1 MRIRIWCVLMA
12 YGICIPQRK
21 MCIRDRY
28 GDAQD
33 SLEAPRCTPQQ
44 FEEGLRL
51 LVIGLGAKVLLAD
64 KLGLLWNDIQTIGF
78 ESISTPLALSLI
90 HIYN

>member
-1 MRIRIWCVLMA
+1 M
-12 YGICIPQRK
+12 
-21 MCIRDRY
+21 RY

-78 ESISTPLALSLI
+78 
-90 HIYN
+90 